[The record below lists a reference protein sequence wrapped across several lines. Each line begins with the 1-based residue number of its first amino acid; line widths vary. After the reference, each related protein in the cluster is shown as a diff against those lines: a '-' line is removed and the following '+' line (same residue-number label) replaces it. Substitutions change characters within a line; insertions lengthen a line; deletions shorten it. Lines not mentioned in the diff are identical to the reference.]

1 MVCSARMGDGDDGER
16 VRDQGV
22 GEGRRQISEG
32 GRVSV
37 RFSLNDGVRG
47 AGVEGGDYSCMSS
60 CSLPSSPP
68 SPISPIPSPQSGRL
82 LREALTRY
90 FSSPPD
96 SSNRGAGDLC
106 LQVRELFHQL
116 APRPAGNFVSRDDF
130 EALCSVLGLT
140 AAAPASPPS
149 GLQWLATYCTRPGT
163 PSPLRQDRLSEVEN
177 AGSPQQPGPSTSS
190 FLWTLG
196 PRPFWE
202 SWAFK
207 RGRRKELS
215 LADFTRRLLE
225 QWAVTHN
232 LPLSLIHDADFAV
245 NSSPPPSVER
255 RRQGLVDRLRG
266 SKRREVRCWPR
277 PRQVVRRK
285 RGRRRQ
291 TEEKTSLFQRL
302 AGHGSVVAR
311 LEEQVARNQD
321 ELSALTHT
329 VDHIRHSL
337 HLSDAQNLGLQVY
350 IFTNNQVLRITPFN
364 LSPDLWSEIEWGTPM
379 RKT

>member
-1 MVCSARMGDGDDGER
+1 MGDGDAGER
-16 VRDQGV
+16 LGDEGGGV
-22 GEGRRQISEG
+22 GRRHISEG

-47 AGVEGGDYSCMSS
+47 GGGEGGDYSCMSS

-68 SPISPIPSPQSGRL
+68 SPSSPIPSPQAGRL
-82 LREALTRY
+82 LREALIRY

-96 SSNRGAGDLC
+96 SSDRGAAELC
-106 LQVRELFHQL
+106 LQVQELFHQL

-130 EALCSVLGLT
+130 EALCSVLRLT
-140 AAAPASPPS
+140 AAAPPSSPT

-177 AGSPQQPGPSTSS
+177 AGSPQPPGPSTSS

-202 SWAFK
+202 GWAGR

-225 QWAVTHN
+225 QWAVTHS
-232 LPLSLIHDADFAV
+232 LPLNLIHDADFV
-245 NSSPPPSVER
+245 INSSPPPSLEGQR
-255 RRQGLVDRLRG
+255 RGLVDRLRG
-266 SKRREVRCWPR
+266 CKRREVRCWPR
-277 PRQVVRRK
+277 QVVRRRK
-285 RGRRRQ
+285 RGRRRE
-291 TEEKTSLFQRL
+291 TEEEKTSLFQRL
-302 AGHGSVVAR
+302 AGQGSVVAK
-311 LEEQVARNQD
+311 LEEQVARNQE

-329 VDHIRHSL
+329 VEHIRHSL
-337 HLSDAQNLGLQVY
+337 HLSDAQNLGLQVL
-350 IFTNNQVLRITPFN
+350 ILTNNQVLGIISFTPRRENPNAMVNDNCKEVNF
-364 LSPDLWSEIEWGTPM
+364 SFI
-379 RKT
+379 

>member
-1 MVCSARMGDGDDGER
+1 MGR
-16 VRDQGV
+16 KH
-22 GEGRRQISEG
+22 ISEG

-37 RFSLNDGVRG
+37 RFSINDGVRG
-47 AGVEGGDYSCMSS
+47 GGGEGGDYSCMSS

-68 SPISPIPSPQSGRL
+68 SPSSPIPSPQAGRL
-82 LREALTRY
+82 LREALIRY

-96 SSNRGAGDLC
+96 SPDRGAAELC
-106 LQVRELFHQL
+106 LQVQELFHQL

-140 AAAPASPPS
+140 SAAPPSSPS

-177 AGSPQQPGPSTSS
+177 SGSPQPPGPSTSS

-202 SWAFK
+202 GWAGR

-232 LPLSLIHDADFAV
+232 LPLNLIHDADFVV
-245 NSSPPPSVER
+245 NSSPPPSMEG

-277 PRQVVRRK
+277 QVIRRRR
-285 RGRRRQ
+285 RGRRRENE
-291 TEEKTSLFQRL
+291 EEKTSLFQRL
-302 AGHGSVVAR
+302 AGQGSVVRR
-311 LEEQVARNQD
+311 LEEQVARNQE
-321 ELSALTHT
+321 ELSNLTHT
-329 VDHIRHSL
+329 VEHIRHSL

-350 IFTNNQVLRITPFN
+350 ICTDNRVLGMISDGKTC
-364 LSPDLWSEIEWGTPM
+364 LSLECDFLHPM
-379 RKT
+379 IIA